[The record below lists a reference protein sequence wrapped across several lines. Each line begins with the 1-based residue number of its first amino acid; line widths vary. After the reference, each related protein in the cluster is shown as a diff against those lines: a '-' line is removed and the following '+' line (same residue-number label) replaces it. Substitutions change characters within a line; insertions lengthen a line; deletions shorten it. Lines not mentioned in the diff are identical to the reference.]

1 MDLIMARQLQILW
14 GVSGYAGNGIAN
26 HHDEESMKLKNSM
39 EDPVRSRLARVQEEH
54 AGDDSVCWCP
64 LCRADMIALAL
75 STLPPRYGTNRRPEL
90 GDEHAQA
97 VRDAVS
103 GAVRQVKRFPKHARD
118 GATASTDPVWVVNY
132 PLEESFHVVDSL
144 LTPEHACDC
153 WDCRCDM
160 VAFALNRYPAR
171 YGVEHGG
178 HTHLLQEDRE
188 QMRGELASFLTIAAQ
203 LVTRIPRHEL
213 LASPGQTAARAS

>member
-1 MDLIMARQLQILW
+1 
-14 GVSGYAGNGIAN
+14 
-26 HHDEESMKLKNSM
+26 MKLKNCM
-39 EDPVRSRLARVQEEH
+39 EDPVRKHLARVQAEQ

-75 STLPPRYGTNRRPEL
+75 SQLPPRYGTSLRAEL
-90 GDEHAQA
+90 GDDHAQA
-97 VRDAVS
+97 VEEAVAD
-103 GAVRQVKRFPKHARD
+103 AVRQVKRFPKHAHG
-118 GATASTDPVWVVNY
+118 GAASATEPVWVVNY

-144 LTPEHACDC
+144 LKPDHACDC
-153 WDCRCDM
+153 WQCRCDM

-171 YGVEHGG
+171 YGVEHSG

-188 QMRGELASFLTIAAQ
+188 QMRGELASFLSIAAQ

-213 LASPGQTAARAS
+213 LAVPGRAAARAS